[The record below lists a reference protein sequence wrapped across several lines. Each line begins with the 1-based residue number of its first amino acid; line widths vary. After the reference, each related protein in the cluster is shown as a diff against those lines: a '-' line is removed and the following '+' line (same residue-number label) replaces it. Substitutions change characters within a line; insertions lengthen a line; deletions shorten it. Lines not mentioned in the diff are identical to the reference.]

1 MAQTGMRLNKLAPSQ
16 HKQGRWLL
24 FLEDGSIL
32 RVGESQVAQFGLYTG
47 MELDED
53 LLAELTAA
61 AHRGQVREKALDLL
75 AARPLSRK
83 ELTDKLSARP
93 RSREKEPLATR
104 EEAEDAAAW
113 LEDLGYLDDGAYAR
127 TVVEH
132 YSAKGYGPA
141 KLRDEL
147 YRRGVPRRYWEEAL
161 EEAEDPAQGIDAF
174 LRHKLKGD
182 SGDPKAL
189 KRAADALARR
199 GYRWEDIKDGL
210 RRYGAEDQ
218 DMT

>member
-1 MAQTGMRLNKLAPSQ
+1 MRLNKLAPSQ
-16 HKQGRWLL
+16 RKQGRWLL
-24 FLEDGSIL
+24 FLEDGSLL
-32 RVGESQVAQFGLYTG
+32 RVGENQVAQFGLYTG
-47 MELDED
+47 MELDEA

-61 AHRGQVREKALDLL
+61 AHREQVREKALDLL

-83 ELTDKLSARP
+83 ELTDKLAARP
-93 RSREKEPLATR
+93 RNRDKEPLATR
-104 EEAEDAAAW
+104 EEAEEAAAW
-113 LEDLGYLDDGAYAR
+113 LEELGYLNDGAYAR
-127 TVVEH
+127 SVVEH

-147 YRRGVPRRYWEEAL
+147 YRRGVPRAYWEEAL
-161 EEAEDPAQGIDAF
+161 EGAEDPAEGIDAF
-174 LRHKLKGD
+174 LRHKLRGD
-182 SGDPKAL
+182 IDDPKAR

-210 RRYGAEDQ
+210 RRCGADEQ